1 MIEESPLRTL
11 PLPEGVMPL
20 SPEGRELRDRFLV
33 ALLEVARPLQT
44 GPDPEVA
51 LEALIEAAE
60 LLRDRLR
67 RELTEL
73 RQERAD

>member
-1 MIEESPLRTL
+1 
-11 PLPEGVMPL
+11 MPL
-20 SPEGRELRDRFLV
+20 SPEGQELRDWFH
-33 ALLEVARPLQT
+33 ATLLEAARPLQA

-51 LEALIEAAE
+51 LEALIEAAD

-67 RELTEL
+67 RELAEL